1 MADTLRMPSAR
12 AESASSKPEA
22 PTEKMIP
29 LKLRRGYWGKP
40 GTKYKIPHYDAD
52 GIATSY
58 TEGEVSE
65 TGDEMA
71 RKNEKLL
78 PGYFITLPESD
89 ARKLV
94 NQGKAEVIGF

>member
-12 AESASSKPEA
+12 AESASSKTEA

-40 GTKYKIPHYDAD
+40 GTAYKIPHYDKD
-52 GIATSY
+52 GIVTSF
-58 TEGEVSE
+58 TEGEV
-65 TGDEMA
+65 TDTKDEMH
-71 RKNEKLL
+71 RKQQKLL
-78 PGYFITLPESD
+78 PGYFITLPESE
-89 ARKLV
+89 ARPLV